1 MNFNTL
7 KTLLSQQK
15 KFSDLFFKSESLSD
29 KELEE
34 ITKTFIL
41 GLHSEASELISA
53 TNYKDHRSE
62 RNPVDREKILFK
74 SVDIFRYLLAVLNL
88 WGIESEEFAAA
99 FQKKDNFLH
108 MRHSI
113 NSEEWSGQS
122 VIVFDMDDVIAGFR
136 EGFTL
141 WLKDTKNV
149 TVDPESPEYYYTKEL
164 LEAGIEPEGIFRE
177 FINDGGF
184 LTLEPDESMIEA
196 MWYYK
201 NQGFWIQILTAR
213 PSDNLRCFYDT
224 FTWLK
229 EHNVPVDGIGFSGEK
244 YRWLADTQFYNEGKV
259 ICMIDDSPKH
269 SAELAKHGINMIVP
283 VKSYNGE
290 VEGRENITRISPELG
305 EVIQKINHFISE
317 HQDV

>member
-1 MNFNTL
+1 VNFNTI
-7 KTLLSQQK
+7 KTLLAQQK
-15 KFSDLFFKSESLSD
+15 IFSDLFFKSENLSD

-88 WGIESEEFAAA
+88 WGVDSEEFSEA
-99 FQKKDNFLH
+99 FQKKDIFLH
-108 MRHSI
+108 MRHLI
-113 NSEEWSGQS
+113 NSEVWSDQP
-122 VIVFDMDDVIAGFR
+122 VIIFDMDDVIAEFR
-136 EGFTL
+136 EGFTQ
-141 WLKDTKNV
+141 WLKDEKDINV
-149 TVDPESPEYYYTKEL
+149 DSESPEYYYTKEL

-184 LTLEPDESMIEA
+184 LSLEPNETMIQA

-201 NQGFWIQILTAR
+201 KQGFWIQILTAR

-224 FTWLK
+224 FSWLK
-229 EHNVPVDGIGFSGEK
+229 KYDVPVDGIGFSGEK

-259 ICMIDDSPKH
+259 VCVIDDSPKH
-269 SAELAKHGINMIVP
+269 SAELAKHGVNVVVP

-290 VEGRENITRISPELG
+290 VEGRENISRVRPEFE
-305 EVIQKINHFISE
+305 EVVQKIN
-317 HQDV
+317 QLVDVHHGV